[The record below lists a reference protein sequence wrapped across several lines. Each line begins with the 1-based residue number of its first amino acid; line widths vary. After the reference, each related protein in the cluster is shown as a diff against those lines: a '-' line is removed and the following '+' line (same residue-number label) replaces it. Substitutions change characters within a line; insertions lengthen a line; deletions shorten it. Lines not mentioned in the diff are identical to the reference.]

1 MRKLSVILFCLALAV
16 QGQAVAQDSG
26 SGAGADSGP
35 SAEDIAR
42 ATGFSLAEPAEGPL
56 LPLRKQL
63 REQIVEAE
71 KRGVGI
77 KTYAEAFSSLEEQ
90 VAGGSI
96 GEDDLKKRI
105 TSIVTSLHG
114 QIRKSNHLKATAA
127 QAAKAAPKA
136 AASGSSGS
144 GKIIHHGLIKP
155 GDKVDAIGLKA
166 PQSLRQQMTHDL
178 VEQVV
183 RQKLRAHPLPGID
196 PNGPGSLKDDPRV
209 KRHLQGK

>member
-1 MRKLSVILFCLALAV
+1 MSKLSVFLFCLALAV
-16 QGQAVAQDSG
+16 QCQAVAQDSG
-26 SGAGADSGP
+26 SGAGANSGP

-42 ATGFSLAEPAEGPL
+42 ATGFCLAEPAEGPL

-63 REQIVEAE
+63 REQIIEAE

-77 KTYAEAFSSLEEQ
+77 KSYAEAFASLEEQ

-114 QIRKSNHLKATAA
+114 QIRKSNQLKAT
-127 QAAKAAPKA
+127 AKAAPKA
-136 AASGSSGS
+136 APPGSSG
-144 GKIIHHGLIKP
+144 GKVIHRGLIKP

-183 RQKLRAHPLPGID
+183 RQKLRANPIPGID
-196 PNGPGSLKDDPRV
+196 PDGPGSLKDDPRV
-209 KRHLQGK
+209 KRHLQSK